1 MFNVALFIP
10 CLSEHLY
17 PESALSMVKLLRHI
31 GANVEYVEGQTC
43 CGQPAFNSGYR
54 KEVVPLAERFIELFR
69 DKQYVV
75 APSGSC
81 VTMVRKFYY
90 DLDIRDSLKSARDEL
105 AGKIYEFTEFLVDVA
120 QVDNLGGSFPHR
132 VTYHDSC
139 HHNRELGVFEQP
151 RQLIRG
157 IHNIDFVEMEQ
168 SDLCCGFG
176 GTFSYKFS
184 KLSIAMVARK
194 CQYIENSGA
203 EYCVGADSSC
213 LMNIEGYLR
222 KHHKRAKTMHIADLL
237 AASLDV

>member
-1 MFNVALFIP
+1 
-10 CLSEHLY
+10 
-17 PESALSMVKLLRHI
+17 MVKVLHHI
-31 GANVEYVEGQTC
+31 GANIEYVEEQTC

-54 KEVVPLAERFIELFR
+54 KEIIPVAEHFIELFR
-69 DKQYVV
+69 DKEYVV

-90 DLDIRDSLKSARDEL
+90 DLDIRDSLNQARDEL

-120 QVDNLGGSFPHR
+120 HVDNLGGSFPHR

-151 RQLIRG
+151 RKLIRG
-157 IHNIDFVEMEQ
+157 IKNIDFVEMEQ

-184 KLSIAMVARK
+184 ELSTAMVERK
-194 CQYIENSGA
+194 CNYIKNSGA
-203 EYCVGADSSC
+203 EFCVGADSSC

-222 KHHKRAKTMHIADLL
+222 KHNYSANTMHIADLL
-237 AASLDV
+237 AASLRL